1 MKQAWVWEN
10 QVSDRGE
17 SESKALL
24 CGGNA
29 GGTAKSQGMWSSRSQ
44 SQGTRR
50 RVASRGGALEGVV
63 RTLPFTLNEM

>member
-50 RVASRGGALEGVV
+50 QVSEPWRGIGRCSKDLAFYSE
-63 RTLPFTLNEM
+63 